1 MVFYENDYKFGIKE
15 EELIHSTLKTFFKRD
30 IKRSE
35 DEKAKHDY
43 YDDEYNYEV
52 KSRTNNYSLYSTTMI
67 TENKICGSK
76 KLILLFNF
84 TDGLY
89 FIEYNEERFADY
101 FKQQFSRAGF
111 KWDEKIHVYIPI
123 TDLTFICSREDLT
136 KEEGLRGCLESKG
149 SHAICL

>member
-1 MVFYENDYKFGIKE
+1 
-15 EELIHSTLKTFFKRD
+15 LKTFFKRD

-35 DEKAKHDY
+35 NEKAKHDY

-52 KSRTNNYSLYSTTMI
+52 KSRTNTYSKYPTTMI

-89 FIEYNEERFADY
+89 YIEHNEEQFAKY
-101 FKQQFSRAGF
+101 ERKMFSRAGY

-123 TDLTFICSREDLT
+123 KDLTFICSREALT
-136 KEEGLRGCLESKG
+136 KEEELTG
-149 SHAICL
+149 H